1 MGVRPLRVLSLG
13 GAVVAAAVLAAACS
27 SSAKSSGGS
36 SSSSGT
42 PSTSAPAGATNAVSI
57 ETHSG
62 PQGTFLTDASGKSL
76 YMFASDTATKS
87 SCTGA
92 CATFWPP
99 LTTSAAPTASGGATA
114 SMLTTITRSDGTKQ
128 VVYAG
133 HPLYYYKLD
142 TAAGQTNGQ
151 GSDNFGAMWWLLAPS
166 GQPITSSSSSSSSSS
181 AGGGGGGWS

>member
-1 MGVRPLRVLSLG
+1 
-13 GAVVAAAVLAAACS
+13 
-27 SSAKSSGGS
+27 
-36 SSSSGT
+36 
-42 PSTSAPAGATNAVSI
+42 
-57 ETHSG
+57 
-62 PQGTFLTDASGKSL
+62 
-76 YMFASDTATKS
+76 
-87 SCTGA
+87 
-92 CATFWPP
+92 
-99 LTTSAAPTASGGATA
+99 
-114 SMLTTITRSDGTKQ
+114 MLTTITRSDGTKQ